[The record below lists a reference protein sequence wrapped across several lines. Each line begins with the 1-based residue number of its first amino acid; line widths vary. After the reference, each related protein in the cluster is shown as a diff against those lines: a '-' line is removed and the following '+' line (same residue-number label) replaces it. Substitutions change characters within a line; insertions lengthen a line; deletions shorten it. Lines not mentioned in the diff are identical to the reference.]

1 MSVLEFTTYF
11 IIYENVCKRKAKKI
25 FRHVVKIVIFV
36 VISPQILIL
45 KLIDF
50 LSWQDKTVE
59 KTGKIYHMTN
69 PRTIG

>member
-25 FRHVVKIVIFV
+25 FRHVVKIFIFV

-50 LSWQDKTVE
+50 LS
-59 KTGKIYHMTN
+59 
-69 PRTIG
+69 